1 MYFIHRLEV
10 HIMNVD
16 RIPRAES
23 DQSSV
28 AIHANSVCAKR
39 TDPTTNSNSL
49 IALRDIKAGE
59 CITRFAAAAIHE
71 HPTYLTVQVDDGQHI
86 ELWPEQLQYTNHSC
100 APVAFFDTES
110 FEMQAIRDIRS
121 GDDITFFYPSTEW
134 HMQQPFAC
142 ACGRPECVGMI
153 SGADSMPSDV
163 LAKYK
168 LSAYIRQ
175 KRNEQAA

>member
-1 MYFIHRLEV
+1 
-10 HIMNVD
+10 
-16 RIPRAES
+16 
-23 DQSSV
+23 
-28 AIHANSVCAKR
+28 
-39 TDPTTNSNSL
+39 
-49 IALRDIKAGE
+49 
-59 CITRFAAAAIHE
+59 
-71 HPTYLTVQVDDGQHI
+71 
-86 ELWPEQLQYTNHSC
+86 
-100 APVAFFDTES
+100 
-110 FEMQAIRDIRS
+110 MQAIRDIRS

-153 SGADSMPSDV
+153 SGADSMPPDV